1 MDVPRRPVAQLAP
14 VIGAERL
21 DRLLAGA
28 ATFRARAAGRT
39 VWNVNSTAVGGG
51 VAEMLQVLC
60 GYVQDLE
67 IDIRWTTIGGEPD
80 FFALTKRL
88 HNRIHGQPD
97 SGELGPAEA
106 FRYEETLAENAAGL
120 LDEIRPGDL
129 VLLHDPQTAG
139 LAARLVEHGAVVV
152 WRCHIGIDHQNDISI
167 GAWEFLRRYLAPA
180 HGYVFSRKAY
190 PPPWLPEP
198 LTWIIPPSIDPFSAK
213 NQPMDSATVQAVLAT
228 IGVLDGATKP
238 DAPRR
243 FVRRDGTP
251 GEVVRAARV
260 VADELPGPDDP
271 YVLQVSRW
279 DRLKDMSG
287 VMRGFAEHV
296 AADGPGRLILAGP
309 SVEDVGDDP
318 EGLAVYQD
326 CLAQWR
332 GLPADIRRRVVLVT
346 LPLDDVDENAA
357 MVNALQRQ
365 ATVVAQKSL
374 AEGFGLTVAESMWK
388 GRPTVGSAVG
398 GIQDQ
403 IVDGTGVLLADPTDL
418 AAFGAALRTLL
429 DQPDLA
435 KRMGAAAKAYVA
447 ANFVGDLHLLRYAEL
462 FAGLL
467 RD

>member
-1 MDVPRRPVAQLAP
+1 VAHLAP

-21 DRLLAGA
+21 DRLLATA
-28 ATFRARAAGRT
+28 AGFRARTAGRT
-39 VWNVNSTAVGGG
+39 VWNINSTAVGGG
-51 VAEMLQVLC
+51 VAEMLQALC

-67 IDIRWTTIGGEPD
+67 IDIRWVTIAGEPD

-88 HNRIHGQPD
+88 HNRIHGRFD
-97 SGELGPAEA
+97 AGDLGAA
-106 FRYEETLAENAAGL
+106 HARRYEEVLAANATGL
-120 LDEIRPGDL
+120 VDQIQPRDL

-139 LAARLVEHGAVVV
+139 LAARLVEHGALVV
-152 WRCHIGIDHQNDISI
+152 WRCHIGIDHQNDISR
-167 GAWEFLRRYLAPA
+167 GAWEFLRPYLAPA

-190 PPPWLPEP
+190 PPPWIPEP
-198 LTWIIPPSIDPFSAK
+198 VTWIVPPSIDPFSAK
-213 NQPMDSATVQAVLAT
+213 NQPMDSATVLGILAR
-228 IGVLDGATKP
+228 IGVLDNATKP
-238 DAPRR
+238 DGPRH

-260 VADELPGPDDP
+260 AAEELPGLQDP

-287 VMRGFAEHV
+287 VMAGFTEHT
-296 AADGPGRLILAGP
+296 APAGPGYLILAGP
-309 SVEDVGDDP
+309 AVEGVSDDP

-332 GLPADIRRRVVLVT
+332 ELPAKIRRRVALVT

-365 ATVVAQKSL
+365 AAVVAQKSL

-388 GRPTVGSAVG
+388 GRPTAGSAVG

-418 AAFGAALRTLL
+418 AEFGAALRMLL
-429 DQPDLA
+429 DRPDLA
-435 KRMGAAAKAYVA
+435 ERMGAAAKAHVA

-462 FAGLL
+462 FAAVL